1 MYLIFTPYIIGDD
14 IKYGRSPNSDT
25 YLKSVP
31 WASSVF
37 FRPTRIDDV
46 NLIKIRTLHLLNFFW
61 LGLYVSGQEKKM
73 SKCVY
78 IILISLDD
86 ATLKENIAK

>member
-46 NLIKIRTLHLLNFFW
+46 NLIKIRTLHLLNFFLAW
-61 LGLYVSGQEKKM
+61 
-73 SKCVY
+73 
-78 IILISLDD
+78 
-86 ATLKENIAK
+86 TLRKRPREENEQVRIYNFD